1 MNVYSIYDKKAR
13 KYDSL
18 MLFDNDNLAK
28 RAIISSLSNQS
39 LLVLYPSDYSLSRV
53 AIFNV
58 TSGSFDCDDVLSF
71 DVVDLIPDKFKQF
84 VLDGSFTNRSGAA
97 GESE

>member
-18 MLFDNDNLAK
+18 MLFDNDELAK
-28 RAIISSLSNQS
+28 RAIISSLSSQS
-39 LLVLYPSDYSLSRV
+39 LLVLYPADYCLSCV
-53 AIFNV
+53 AVFNV
-58 TSGSFDCDDVLSF
+58 SSGSFDCDDVRSF
-71 DVVDLIPDKFKQF
+71 DVADLIPNKFKEF
-84 VLDGSFTNRSGAA
+84 ALDGSFTNRSSGA